1 MDPYANYEQ
10 GWNIVAATYSKA
22 EIREV
27 IQGATTPAGAIAK
40 IGRIVNC
47 SPSVIVRSMSQ
58 NGAHM
63 GCRDYTP
70 VAQRHSRSRTTH
82 VVRAPQLWSPDH
94 VLWYPELTH
103 EC

>member
-1 MDPYANYEQ
+1 MDHAYATYEQ
-10 GWNIVAATYSKA
+10 GWNIVTETYSKA

-47 SPSVIVRSMSQ
+47 SPSVIVRWMSQ

-63 GCRDYTP
+63 G
-70 VAQRHSRSRTTH
+70 
-82 VVRAPQLWSPDH
+82 
-94 VLWYPELTH
+94 
-103 EC
+103 